1 MIDVD
6 LDGVTIPLV
15 WSELFGHQAPT
26 DVDVGSGKGKFLN
39 EMATAHSERNFLAVE
54 RSAKYHRLCCERAAR
69 RGLTNVRLVRTTA
82 EDLLFRLIGKS
93 SVARFF
99 VLFPDPWPK
108 KRHHKR
114 RFFKAETMEV
124 VTRALEP
131 GGRLL
136 VKSDHAAYAEV
147 IGEVLANAR
156 GLQAIDATEA
166 FAELPLTGFEHKYR
180 IEGREIFSFALEK
193 PKTSNSRF

>member
-1 MIDVD
+1 
-6 LDGVTIPLV
+6 
-15 WSELFGHQAPT
+15 
-26 DVDVGSGKGKFLN
+26 
-39 EMATAHSERNFLAVE
+39 VE

>member
-1 MIDVD
+1 
-6 LDGVTIPLV
+6 
-15 WSELFGHQAPT
+15 
-26 DVDVGSGKGKFLN
+26 
-39 EMATAHSERNFLAVE
+39 
-54 RSAKYHRLCCERAAR
+54 
-69 RGLTNVRLVRTTA
+69 VRTTA
-82 EDLLFRLIGKS
+82 EDLLFRLIGES
-93 SVARFF
+93 SVAQFF

-114 RFFKAETMEV
+114 RFFKAETVEAV
-124 VTRALEP
+124 ARALKP

-156 GLQAIDATEA
+156 TLRVIDAAKA
-166 FAELPLTGFEHKYR
+166 FAELPTTGFEHKYS

-193 PKTSNSRF
+193 TEETNS